1 MLRSKIIVVKIGGST
16 LGQNDTTLEDLVTLQ
31 KKKVPVVVVHGGGNA
46 VTDWLSKLH
55 ISTRFVQG
63 LRVTDED
70 TLKVVTAVLA
80 GLINKELV
88 SEICRRGGKAVGISG
103 ADGAI
108 VTGKNRNRELGLTA
122 EELTVNSRLLK
133 VLLNNGYMP
142 VIAPVC
148 INAQAGDRDDNN
160 LLNVNGDTIAA
171 EIAAA
176 LDARKLIFLTDVPGI
191 YDDSRQV
198 ITHID
203 VGKARNMIE
212 SGTASGGMVA
222 KLEAGVIAARKVSLT
237 RIIDGRVGHA
247 LIDEIEGKGKGTTIV
262 NHK

>member
-1 MLRSKIIVVKIGGST
+1 
-16 LGQNDTTLEDLVTLQ
+16 
-31 KKKVPVVVVHGGGNA
+31 
-46 VTDWLSKLH
+46 
-55 ISTRFVQG
+55 
-63 LRVTDED
+63 
-70 TLKVVTAVLA
+70 
-80 GLINKELV
+80 
-88 SEICRRGGKAVGISG
+88 
-103 ADGAI
+103 
-108 VTGKNRNRELGLTA
+108 
-122 EELTVNSRLLK
+122 
-133 VLLNNGYMP
+133 MP

-148 INAQAGDRDDNN
+148 INAQPGDREDNN

-203 VGKARNMIE
+203 VGKARNMIDR
-212 SGTASGGMVA
+212 GTASGGMVA
-222 KLEAGVIAARKVSLT
+222 KLEAGMIAARKVSLT

-262 NHK
+262 NQK